1 MPQTLAGSEYPFAM
15 LAHRWSGDLP
25 MPNIQLVIQP
35 AVDGVERV
43 RVCERLLQSYLLAKE
58 AEKETNLVREGEDLW
73 TGILQSGFP
82 ALMTAIELQDPEKM
96 SQELMAFGT
105 EPVWFG
111 GLHTGIDGYNS
122 LNLDTRWIA
131 VTYFDKLVSI
141 AEYLGIITVEINE
154 SSEGNGKN
162 LGLDVNTL
170 VAQIEN
176 ELGISINPPV
186 GVTPIIG
193 IATNGVAINYRHLLG
208 LYGAMRL
215 SDLAKERDAILE
227 IGGGLGLTALYAR
240 RMGFKDYTLLDL
252 PLSCL
257 FAGHYLINSL
267 GGSNVGLYGEKL
279 SKSQIKILPY
289 WEIKNLPSNAYG
301 LSINQDGFPEMADNL
316 IFEYL
321 HQIKRI
327 TIGSFLSLNCER
339 VNPRTVHN
347 FVKTSGGFKK
357 IYRAKSFIREGF
369 VEEAY
374 KILPLQK
381 ERSSAPMALER
392 DTGT

>member
-1 MPQTLAGSEYPFAM
+1 MPQTLAGSEYPFSM
-15 LAHRWSGDLP
+15 LAHRWSGDIP
-25 MPNIQLVIQP
+25 MPKIQLATQP
-35 AVDGVERV
+35 AVDGVERAK
-43 RVCERLLQSYLLAKE
+43 VCERLLQSYLLAKA
-58 AEKETNLVREGEDLW
+58 AERVTSIVREGEDLW
-73 TGILQSGFP
+73 TGILKSGFP
-82 ALMTAIELQDPEKM
+82 TLLNAIELQDPEKM

-111 GLHTGIDGYNS
+111 GLHTGIDGFNG

-131 VTYFDKLVSI
+131 VTYLDKLVSI
-141 AEYLGIITVEINE
+141 AEYLGIMTVEINE
-154 SSEGNGKN
+154 SNEGNGKN
-162 LGLDVNTL
+162 LGVDVNIL
-170 VAQIEN
+170 VSQIEN
-176 ELGISINPPV
+176 ELGISIAPPV
-186 GVTPIIG
+186 GVAPITG
-193 IATNGVAINYRHLLG
+193 IVANGAVINYRHLLG

-215 SDLAKERDAILE
+215 SDFVEKNNPILE
-227 IGGGLGLTALYAR
+227 IGGGLGLSALYAH

-257 FAGHYLINSL
+257 LAGHYLINSL

-279 SKSQIKILPY
+279 SNSQVKILPY
-289 WEIKNLPSNAYG
+289 WEINKLPSNSYG

-316 IFEYL
+316 ILEYL

-327 TIGSFLSLNCER
+327 TVGSFLSLNCER

-347 FVKTSGGFKK
+347 FVKISGGFKK

-381 ERSSAPMALER
+381 ENSSAP
-392 DTGT
+392 